1 MSYMFNLI
9 SVYVWTY
16 MRTYMVL
23 VHCNPGLDGQLDSWD
38 AEEHTINKIVE
49 YICVFSIAFE

>member
-1 MSYMFNLI
+1 M
-9 SVYVWTY
+9 
-16 MRTYMVL
+16 
-23 VHCNPGLDGQLDSWD
+23 DQLDSWD

>member
-1 MSYMFNLI
+1 MFEHI
-9 SVYVWTY
+9 MYTHRY
-16 MRTYMVL
+16 IIYAYIYGT
-23 VHCNPGLDGQLDSWD
+23 CNIAIPDLMDQLDSWD

>member
-1 MSYMFNLI
+1 MFEHI
-9 SVYVWTY
+9 MYKHRYIIYAYIYGT
-16 MRTYMVL
+16 
-23 VHCNPGLDGQLDSWD
+23 CNIAIPDLMDQLDSWD